1 MVNFFLERKKAMA
14 SIYKRGKTWWIHYLV
29 GGKSVCRSLKTTNER
44 VALDKKKKLE
54 ALEVTDQLTEPSSTP
69 VAPFLQSFCEYLLK
83 TRTQKSAKNDISYL
97 RGFFGPCCEALQLG
111 SNVPK
116 KYRRNNVELPIIKD
130 RRKNRHIPVRK
141 LEDISSGMI
150 SNFIQDRLVQDDIKP
165 KTANPSGVNI
175 CSSLELC
182 YQDTI

>member
-1 MVNFFLERKKAMA
+1 M
-14 SIYKRGKTWWIHYLV
+14 
-29 GGKSVCRSLKTTNER
+29 
-44 VALDKKKKLE
+44 
-54 ALEVTDQLTEPSSTP
+54 EPSSTP

-97 RGFFGPCCEALQLG
+97 RGFFGPCCAALQLG

-116 KYRRNNVELPIIKD
+116 KYRRDNVELPMIKD
-130 RRKNRHIPVRK
+130 RQKNRHIPVRK

-165 KTANPSGVNI
+165 KTANRAREVLHKMFAYAIEHYGYICPDRRYKNPVEGVKRLKEDSNPITWLDGDEI
-175 CSSLELC
+175 CKQLKILTT
-182 YQDTI
+182 YR